1 MKPLQE
7 RLAAGETLVSDGATG
22 TMLLQM
28 GMELGECP
36 ESICLEQ
43 PANLET
49 IARQYADAGADIV
62 HTNTFGAS
70 PIKLSLHGLAHQV
83 ARINETA
90 VLAVRRAVGDR
101 AYISGCCGPCGKL
114 LKPHGDAE
122 YNAVYES
129 FRVQAKCLADSG
141 VDVICVETM
150 TDLTEAVLAV
160 QAAKDAAPH
169 LPIMAAMTFDPTRR
183 GFFTVMGV
191 DVPTAAS
198 GLRDA
203 GADVVGS
210 NCGNGIDN
218 MVKIASVFHE
228 CTDLPL
234 IIQSNA
240 GLPKTQ
246 AGKLYYDETPE
257 FMAERVHKL
266 LDVGVSI
273 IGGCC
278 GTTPDHIRAI
288 RKAVDAGQPISPP
301 AGA

>member
-1 MKPLQE
+1 MKTLLE
-7 RLAAGETLVSDGATG
+7 RLAAGETLLSDGAIG
-22 TMLLQM
+22 TILLQK
-28 GMELGECP
+28 GMEVGECP
-36 ESICLEQ
+36 ESICLKQ
-43 PANLET
+43 PATLET
-49 IARQYADAGADIV
+49 IARQYADAGADII

-70 PIKLSLHGLAHQV
+70 PIKLALHGLADEV

-90 VLAVRRAVGDR
+90 VLTLRRAVGDR
-101 AYISGCCGPCGKL
+101 TYVSGSCGPCGKML
-114 LKPHGDAE
+114 LPHGEAE
-122 YNAVYES
+122 PDAVYES
-129 FRVQAKCLADSG
+129 FREQAKYLAHAG

-150 TDLTEAVLAV
+150 TDLAEAVLAV
-160 QAAKDAAPH
+160 RAVKDVAPD
-169 LPIMAAMTFDPTRR
+169 LPIMATMTFDATSR
-183 GFFTVMGV
+183 GFFTIMGNDISTSV
-191 DVPTAAS
+191 S

-218 MVKIASVFHE
+218 MVKIASAFRE

-257 FMAERVHKL
+257 FMAKRVQKL
-266 LDVGVSI
+266 VDIGVAI

-278 GTTPDHIRAI
+278 GTTPDHIRAM
-288 RKAVDAGQPISPP
+288 RKAIDTYPS
-301 AGA
+301 